1 MRKVK
6 RIICLALASVF
17 VLLGSM
23 SVSAETV
30 NFILDTE
37 GQMIRIPETYQ
48 TIDTIKNLGGEVT
61 VKELNSPQDLYYSEG
76 YLYVA
81 DSANNRLLKMTTDG
95 EVVLEI
101 TDFSYVDNDGNTVE
115 TKLTNPKGV
124 WVSDDTGEIRVA
136 DTGNLRI
143 IVFDSEGNFKSIYGE
158 PTSDAIDPDKFTF
171 DVEKICV
178 NSMGYMF
185 ALKGANLMKLNSKNE
200 FLGYIGTVDV
210 GFSFSRMLIRTFG
223 TREQQEKTEKLEPT
237 SYNNFTIGRDG
248 VMYGVLSEGTSGQIR
263 RLNSVGDN
271 TYPELEYGFTMLDEK
286 YMPILPAF
294 NDIAV
299 DEDGIVT
306 VVDANNCLIYQYDAE
321 GNLLTTFGGSG
332 SREGMYDRPCSIVVD
347 ENGLLYVLDS
357 NANNIQ
363 ILKPTNF
370 INLVHEAITLQTE
383 GEYQAA
389 KEIWTEVLDIDANY
403 SLAHK
408 CIGKIL
414 YKEGNYKESQ
424 EHYKMANDKEGY
436 SNSFGE
442 RRHEFMRKYFFIV
455 VVLIFVVAFLI
466 GKLFVFIKRKA
477 DRWAFNIEMRGD
489 MDR

>member
-1 MRKVK
+1 MKKIK
-6 RIICLALASVF
+6 RIACLALASVM
-17 VLLGSM
+17 VLL
-23 SVSAETV
+23 SATSAYASST

-37 GQMIRIPETYQ
+37 GQMIQIPETYEVVGS
-48 TIDTIKNLGGEVT
+48 IKNLGDAGSLTNAE
-61 VKELNSPQDLYYSEG
+61 DLYYSNG

-81 DSANNRLLKMTTDG
+81 DTANNRVLKMTTEG
-95 EVVLEI
+95 EVVMQIDAFTIAGQE
-101 TDFSYVDNDGNTVE
+101 FS
-115 TKLTNPKGV
+115 LTSPKGV

-143 IVFDSEGNFKSIYGE
+143 VVFDAEGTAKAIYGK
-158 PTSDAIDPDKFTF
+158 PDSEALDEEDFTF

-185 ALKGANLMKLNSKNE
+185 ALKGANMMKLNSHNE

-210 GFSFSRMLIRTFG
+210 AFSLSRMLIRTFG
-223 TREQQEKTEKLEPT
+223 TRDQIARTEKLEPT
-237 SYNNFTIGRDG
+237 AYNNFTIGRDG
-248 VMYGVLSEGTSGQIR
+248 VMYGVLADGTSGQIR

-271 TYPELEYGFTMLDEK
+271 TYPELGYGFTIIDEET
-286 YMPILPAF
+286 YLPTTPAF

-306 VVDANNCLIYQYDAE
+306 VIDQNTGLIYQYDAE
-321 GNLLTTFGGSG
+321 GNLLTTFGGIG
-332 SREGMYDRPCSIVVD
+332 SRQGTFKSPCSIVID
-347 ENGLLYVLDS
+347 ENGYLYVLDYS
-357 NANNIQ
+357 ANSIQ
-363 ILKPTNF
+363 IFKPTNF
-370 INLVHEAITLQTE
+370 IELVHRAITLQTE
-383 GEYQAA
+383 GYYEEA
-389 KEIWTEVLDIDANY
+389 KEYWNQVLDIDANY

-424 EHYKMANDKEGY
+424 DHYKMADDKEGY

-442 RRHEFMRKYFFIV
+442 ARHEFMRDFFFIIIIVIFIV
-455 VVLIFVVAFLI
+455 VFAI
-466 GKLFVFIKRKA
+466 GKVFVMIKQNSNK
-477 DRWAFNIEMRGD
+477 WSFNIEMRGD